1 MKPRFA
7 AVLGALLSLVLLNA
21 ATGAVAAT
29 MPERVKVTGE
39 VIDSWCYLSEIMY
52 AEGTA
57 HHQCAIWC
65 AAGGVPVGI
74 LGEDGTVYIVLK
86 LGEAAA
92 NVANPAVL
100 KIQSRKVSVEGNLI
114 ARDGMNYLLI
124 NQVIADEGVV
134 HMTHADYGVQ
144 PFGE

>member
-7 AVLGALLSLVLLNA
+7 TVLGALLSLAMLGA
-21 ATGAVAAT
+21 ATGAVAAAT
-29 MPERVKVTGE
+29 PQRVKVTGE

-65 AAGGVPVGI
+65 AAGGVPIGI
-74 LGEDGTVYIVLK
+74 LGEDGKVYLILK
-86 LGEAAA
+86 LGNDAA

-100 KIQSRKVSVEGNLI
+100 KLQTRKVSVEGDLI
-114 ARDGMNYLLI
+114 ERGGMNYLLI

-134 HMTHADYGVQ
+134 NMTHADYGVQ

>member
-1 MKPRFA
+1 MASRFVA
-7 AVLGALLSLVLLNA
+7 ALSWILGALVLFSVPQ
-21 ATGAVAAT
+21 AVAAAT
-29 MPERVKVTGE
+29 PERVKVTGE

-52 AEGTA
+52 PEGTA

-86 LGEAAA
+86 LGDDTA

-100 KIQSRKVSVEGNLI
+100 KIQSRKVSVEGDLI

-134 HMTHADYGVQ
+134 NMTHADYGVQ